1 MRRCCDWDSLS
12 GMPDH
17 DPPDLDAPNH
27 SRRSFLLGS
36 AAAVAVGTANLR
48 GTTAAAETESAALI
62 ELSATEAVMRMGRGD
77 LSCERYAAALLAR
90 SEATRSLNAWITL
103 EPERVLAAARACD
116 QARQAGAHP
125 GALFGLPI
133 PVKDSV
139 NTAEYP
145 TTAGTPALRHFH
157 PAEDAPLLKSLKA
170 AGAIVLGKTN
180 LHELSYGWTS
190 NNQAFGAV
198 HNPYDPQRIPGGS
211 SGGTAAAVA
220 ARMAPLG
227 IAEDTEGSIR
237 VPAAFCGIMGFR
249 PTTGRYSTRAC
260 APISHL
266 FDQVGPHARSVAD
279 LALFDAVIAQ
289 DGRPLQPTSLHGVR
303 LGIVRDYWYRNL
315 DPEVERIT
323 QAALD
328 RLRATGVELIE
339 SELPGLGGLIDLI
352 TEPVQN
358 HDVRLT
364 LAEYLRE
371 YHAGVSFDALVR
383 QASPDIQAVFES
395 YVLPGSPNF
404 VSEAV
409 YGTAVHNHLPK
420 LRRLYR
426 DYFARTGVA
435 ALVFPATLVPAL
447 PIGSEDDV
455 TIRGQ
460 TVPFETAV
468 ARNIAPGSTAGLPG
482 LVLPA
487 GLTMSGLPVAIE
499 LDAAAGSDRALLGLG
514 RSVADA
520 LGPIPAP
527 RL

>member
-1 MRRCCDWDSLS
+1 M
-12 GMPDH
+12 
-17 DPPDLDAPNH
+17 
-27 SRRSFLLGS
+27 SRG
-36 AAAVAVGTANLR
+36 
-48 GTTAAAETESAALI
+48 E
-62 ELSATEAVMRMGRGD
+62 

-90 SEATRSLNAWITL
+90 CEATRSLNAWIAL
-103 EPERVLAAARACD
+103 EPQRVLAAARACD
-116 QARQAGAHP
+116 QRRRAGAPP
-125 GALFGLPI
+125 GPLFGLPI

-139 NTAEYP
+139 NTAEYA

-157 PAEDAPLLKSLKA
+157 PAEDAPLVKSLKA

-190 NNQAFGAV
+190 NNLAFGAV

-249 PTTGRYSTRAC
+249 PTTGRYPTRAC
-260 APISHL
+260 VPISHL
-266 FDQVGPHARSVAD
+266 FDQVGPHARNVAD
-279 LALFDAVIAQ
+279 LALFDSVITH
-289 DGRPLQPTSLHGVR
+289 DWRPLQPIPLRGVR
-303 LGIVRDYWYRNL
+303 LGIVRDYWFTNL
-315 DPEVERIT
+315 DPAVDRIT
-323 QAALD
+323 HAAFD
-328 RLRATGVELIE
+328 RLRAAGAELVE
-339 SELPGLGGLIDLI
+339 SELPGLATLIDLI

-364 LAEYLRE
+364 LASYLRE
-371 YHAGVSFDALVR
+371 YHAGITFDELVR
-383 QASPDIQAVFES
+383 DASPDIRAVFDG

-404 VSEAV
+404 VSETA
-409 YGTAVHNHLPK
+409 YGAAVHTHLPR

-426 DYFARTGVA
+426 DYFAHSGVA
-435 ALVFPATLVPAL
+435 AIVFPATLVPAL
-447 PIGSEDDV
+447 PIGAEEDLR
-455 TIRGQ
+455 IQGQ

-487 GLTMSGLPVAIE
+487 GLTTGGLPVAIE
-499 LDAAAGSDRALLGLG
+499 LDAAAGTDRALLALG
-514 RSVADA
+514 RSAAEA
-520 LGPIPAP
+520 LGDIPAP
-527 RL
+527 PI

>member
-1 MRRCCDWDSLS
+1 MRRCCDWDSLC
-12 GMPDH
+12 GMPDL
-17 DPPDLDAPNH
+17 DPPDH

-36 AAAVAVGTANLR
+36 TAVVAVGTAIIR
-48 GTTAAAETESAALI
+48 GAANAAQPESTTLI
-62 ELSATEAVMRMGRGD
+62 ELSATEAVLRMSRGE

-90 SEATRSLNAWITL
+90 CEATRSLNAWIAL
-103 EPERVLAAARACD
+103 EPQRVLAAARACD

-139 NTAEYP
+139 NTAEYA

-157 PAEDAPLLKSLKA
+157 PAEDAPLVKSLKA

-190 NNQAFGAV
+190 NNLAFGAV

-211 SGGTAAAVA
+211 SGGTAAAIA

-260 APISHL
+260 VPISHL

-279 LALFDAVIAQ
+279 LALFDAVIAR
-289 DGRPLQPTSLHGVR
+289 DGRPLQPTSLRGVR
-303 LGIVRDYWYRNL
+303 LGIVRDYWYRDL
-315 DPEVERIT
+315 DPEVDRIT

-328 RLRATGVELIE
+328 RLRAAGAELIE
-339 SELPGLGGLIDLI
+339 SELPGLDGLIDLI

-364 LAEYLRE
+364 LAAYLRE
-371 YHAGVSFDALVR
+371 YHTGISFEALVR
-383 QASPDIQAVFES
+383 QASPDIQAVFDS
-395 YVLPGSPNF
+395 DVLPGSPHF
-404 VSEAV
+404 VSDAAYGAAV
-409 YGTAVHNHLPK
+409 RTHLPR
-420 LRRLYR
+420 LRQLYR

-435 ALVFPATLVPAL
+435 AIVFPATRVAAL
-447 PIGSEDDV
+447 PIGSEEDV
-455 TIRGQ
+455 MIQGQ
-460 TVPFETAV
+460 AVPFETAV

-487 GLTMSGLPVAIE
+487 GLTASGLPVAIE
-499 LDAAAGSDRALLGLG
+499 LDAAAGSDRALLALG
-514 RSVADA
+514 HSVAEA
-520 LGPIPAP
+520 LGTISAP
-527 RL
+527 RI

>member
-12 GMPDH
+12 DMPALDPPYL
-17 DPPDLDAPNH
+17 DPPDY
-27 SRRSFLLGS
+27 SRRNFLLGS
-36 AAAVAVGTANLR
+36 TAAVAMGAASLR
-48 GTTAAAETESAALI
+48 GTASAAQPESAALI
-62 ELSATEAVMRMGRGD
+62 ELSATEAVTRMSRGE
-77 LSCERYAAALLAR
+77 LTCERYAAALLAR
-90 SEATRSLNAWITL
+90 CEATRSLNAWITI
-103 EPERVLAAARACD
+103 EPDRVLAAARACD
-116 QARQAGAHP
+116 LARQAGAHP

-139 NTAEYP
+139 NTAGYP
-145 TTAGTPALRHFH
+145 TTAGTPALRRFH
-157 PAEDAPLLKSLKA
+157 PAEDAPLVQSLKA

-211 SGGTAAAVA
+211 SGGTAAAIA

-260 APISHL
+260 VPISHL

-279 LALFDAVIAQ
+279 LALFDAVVAQ
-289 DGRPLQPTSLHGVR
+289 DGRPLQPTSLRGVR
-303 LGIVRDYWYRNL
+303 LGVVRDYWYLNL
-315 DPEVERIT
+315 DPEVDRIT

-328 RLRATGVELIE
+328 RLRAAGVELIE

-383 QASPDIQAVFES
+383 QASPDIRAVFES
-395 YVLPGSPNF
+395 YVLPGSPHF
-404 VSEAV
+404 VSEAA
-409 YGTAVHNHLPK
+409 YGAAVRTHLPR

-426 DYFARTGVA
+426 DYFSRTEVA
-435 ALVFPATLVPAL
+435 AIIFPATMVPAL
-447 PIGSEDDV
+447 PIGSEEDV
-455 TIRGQ
+455 MIQGQ

-487 GLTMSGLPVAIE
+487 GLTVSGLPVAIE
-499 LDAAAGSDRALLGLG
+499 LDAAAGSDRALLALG

-520 LGPIPAP
+520 LGQIPAP
-527 RL
+527 RI